1 MRAPD
6 GYTALRRWRV
16 RALVRTDLV
25 AELAPWLL
33 ANRLVVPQGSE
44 ALQGGRGAAHRLRL
58 PGGIAAVLRFYRR
71 GGWLARLVRESYVGS
86 MARPFRELA
95 VTAEAR
101 RRGVAAAEVL
111 AARVEGWLTYRGA
124 IVTAEVPE
132 AVPVIEA
139 LREATDERRRALAT
153 AVARVVADMHR
164 AGVFHADLNL
174 TNLVAR
180 GVPAGPDVTILDF
193 DRARVGRAP
202 LRARARER
210 NLRRLARSLR
220 KLDPAG
226 RLAAPDDVAAFH
238 AAYASAME
246 APCAS

>member
-1 MRAPD
+1 VRPPD
-6 GYTALRRWRV
+6 GYTALRRWHV

-25 AELAPWLL
+25 TELAPWLL
-33 ANRLVVPQGSE
+33 ASRLEVPSDSQ
-44 ALQGGRGAAHRLRL
+44 ALRGGRGAAHRVRL
-58 PGGIAAVLRFYRR
+58 PGGIGAVLRYYRR
-71 GGWLARLVRESYVGS
+71 GGWLARVVRESYLGS
-86 MARPFRELA
+86 TARPFRELA

-111 AARVEGWLTYRGA
+111 AARVEGWITYRGA

-139 LREATDERRRALAT
+139 LRDATDDRRRALAT

-174 TNLVAR
+174 TNLVTR
-180 GVPAGPDVTILDF
+180 GVAGGPDVTILDF
-193 DRARVGRAP
+193 DRARIGRAP
-202 LRARARER
+202 LVARARHH

-220 KLDPAG
+220 KLDPTG

-238 AAYASAME
+238 AAYANAME

>member
-6 GYTALRRWRV
+6 GYTALSRRRV
-16 RALVRTDLV
+16 RALVRSDLV
-25 AELAPWLL
+25 AELEPWLL
-33 ANRLVVPQGSE
+33 ASSLVVPPGSQP
-44 ALQGGRGAAHRLRL
+44 LSGGRGAAHRVRL
-58 PGGIAAVLRFYRR
+58 PGGLPAVLRCNRR
-71 GGWLARLVRESYVGS
+71 GGWLARVVRETYVGPA
-86 MARPFRELA
+86 ARPFRELA
-95 VTAEAR
+95 VAAEAR

-111 AARVEGWLTYRGA
+111 AARVEGRLAYRGA

-132 AVPVIEA
+132 AVPVVEA
-139 LREATDERRRALAT
+139 LRVADGDRRRALAT
-153 AVARVVADMHR
+153 AVARAVAGMHR

-174 TNLVAR
+174 TNLVT
-180 GVPAGPDVTILDF
+180 GPAPGLAVTVLDF

-202 LRARARER
+202 LGRRARQR

-226 RLAAPDDVAAFH
+226 QLAAPADVAAFH
-238 AAYASAME
+238 DAYARAVE

>member
-6 GYTALRRWRV
+6 GYTALSRRRV

-25 AELAPWLL
+25 AELEPWLL
-33 ANRLVVPQGSE
+33 ASSLVVPPGSQPLTE
-44 ALQGGRGAAHRLRL
+44 GRGAAHRVRL
-58 PGGIAAVLRFYRR
+58 PGGLAAVLRCNRR
-71 GGWLARLVRESYVGS
+71 GGWLARVVRETYVGP
-86 MARPFRELA
+86 APRPFRELA

-111 AARVEGWLTYRGA
+111 AARVEGRLAYRGA

-132 AVPVIEA
+132 AVPVVEA
-139 LREATDERRRALAT
+139 LRVADDDRRRALAA
-153 AVARVVADMHR
+153 AVARAVAGMHR

-174 TNLVAR
+174 TNLL
-180 GVPAGPDVTILDF
+180 AGPAPGLDVTVLDF

-202 LRARARER
+202 LGRRARQR
-210 NLRRLARSLR
+210 NLSRLARSLR
-220 KLDPAG
+220 KLDPTG
-226 RLAAPDDVAAFH
+226 HLAAPDDVAAFH
-238 AAYASAME
+238 AAYARALE

>member
-1 MRAPD
+1 VRVPD
-6 GYTALRRWRV
+6 GYTVLRRWHV
-16 RALVRTDLV
+16 RALVRSDLV
-25 AELAPWLL
+25 TDLAPWLL
-33 ANRLVVPQGSE
+33 ASRLVVPQGSQ
-44 ALQGGRGAAHRLRL
+44 ALRGGRGAAHRVRL
-58 PGGIAAVLRFYRR
+58 PGGIAAVLRYYRR
-71 GGWLARLVRESYVGS
+71 GGWLARLVRESYLGS
-86 MARPFRELA
+86 TARPFRELV
-95 VTAEAR
+95 VTVEAR

-124 IVTAEVPE
+124 IVTAEVPD

-139 LREATDERRRALAT
+139 LRDATGDRRRALAT

-164 AGVFHADLNL
+164 AGVFHGDLNL

-180 GVPAGPDVTILDF
+180 GVTAGPDVTILDF

-202 LRARARER
+202 LGARARER

-226 RLAAPDDVAAFH
+226 HLAAPDDVAAFH